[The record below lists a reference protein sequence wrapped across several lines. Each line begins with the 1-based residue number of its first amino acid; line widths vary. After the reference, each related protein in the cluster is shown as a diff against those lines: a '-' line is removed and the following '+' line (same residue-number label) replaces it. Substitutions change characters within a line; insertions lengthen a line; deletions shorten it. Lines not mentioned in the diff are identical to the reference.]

1 MGIARIMIIAIMAG
15 IYSGALNDFE
25 NRYGLNPILSHMI
38 LIVLIFATGLLLYK
52 TAKKVNVN

>member
-15 IYSGALNDFE
+15 MYSGILDGFQQ
-25 NRYGLNPILSHMI
+25 RYGLNPILSHMI

-52 TAKKVNVN
+52 TAKKVNVS